1 MEREEESVAKPPLAL
16 VEVAE
21 PIVNVEPMAD
31 GGFVVH
37 CARELG
43 PYEDQVGEAL
53 RRWARDTPDNTFLA
67 ERPGGDSS
75 KPWRRVSF
83 AETRT
88 AVDAISQ
95 ALLDRGLGLERPLL
109 ILSGNGIDHGLLA
122 LGAMQVGI
130 PIVPVSA
137 AYSLMSEDLS
147 KVRYIA
153 ERCRP
158 GLVYAASGGM
168 FQEAL
173 ACPELADLEVVVSA
187 DAPPDRAAI
196 QFSELA
202 ATTPGPA
209 VESAYQEVG
218 PDSIA
223 KILFTSG
230 STGMPKGVLNNQR
243 MLCSSQQM
251 QEQTWLFLKN
261 KPLVLVDWMP
271 WNHTFGGNHDF
282 NLVLF
287 QGGTL
292 FIDSGKPA
300 PALIEHTVRNLAE
313 ISPTLYLNV
322 PMGYSML
329 LPYLEN
335 DAALRAN
342 FFKDLDAIFYAG
354 AALPQDLWE
363 RLEAVSI
370 RERGDRVWLT
380 SAWGSTETSPL
391 ATSAHYPLERAG
403 NIGVPTPGVS
413 IKFAPAGSKLELR
426 VKGPNVMP
434 GYLDDPAL
442 TEAAFDEDGY
452 YCMGDAGKLADSDDA
467 AKGILFDGRVAED
480 FKLTTGTWVT
490 TGSLRIESLAAAAPA
505 LQDAVV
511 TGHDRD
517 FVGLLAWPNIV
528 ACRQIAGLGDE
539 AGADELIANPA
550 VRQHIAAKLG
560 EHNAAAGGSSNRI
573 ARVLLM
579 AEPASID
586 ANEIT
591 DKGYINQRATLERRA
606 DLVERLHADPV
617 ANDVIEI

>member
-1 MEREEESVAKPPLAL
+1 MTGSKKPPLAL

-21 PIVNVEPMAD
+21 PIVDVETTAD
-31 GGFVVH
+31 GGFIVH

-43 PYEDQVGEAL
+43 PYEDQVSAAL
-53 RRWARDTPDNTFLA
+53 RRWARDTPDHTFLA
-67 ERPGGDSS
+67 ERPGGDST

-83 AETRT
+83 AEAR
-88 AVDAISQ
+88 AAADAISQ
-95 ALLDRGLGLERPLL
+95 ALLDRGLGPERPVM

-122 LGAMQVGI
+122 LGAMQVGV
-130 PIVPVSA
+130 PVVPVSP
-137 AYSLMSEDLS
+137 AYSLMSQDLS

-153 ERCRP
+153 ELCRP
-158 GLVYAASGGM
+158 GLVYVASGPM
-168 FQEAL
+168 FAKAL
-173 ACPELADLEVVVSA
+173 ACSELADVEVVVSA
-187 DAPPDRAAI
+187 EAPPERTATPFAD
-196 QFSELA
+196 LL

-209 VESAYQEVG
+209 VAAAYAKVG

-230 STGMPKGVLNNQR
+230 STGLPKGVLNNQR

-251 QEQTWLFLKN
+251 QEQTWLFLKQ
-261 KPLVLVDWMP
+261 KPLVLVDWLP

-292 FIDSGKPA
+292 YIDGGKPA
-300 PALIEHTVRNLAE
+300 PGLIEHTVRNLAE
-313 ISPTLYLNV
+313 VSPTLYLNV
-322 PMGYSML
+322 PVGYSML
-329 LPYLEN
+329 LPYLES

-370 RERGDRVWLT
+370 KERGDRVWLT

-391 ATSAHYPLERAG
+391 ATSSHYPLERAG
-403 NIGVPTPGVS
+403 NVGVPTPGVS

-434 GYLDDPAL
+434 GYLGDAEL
-442 TEAAFDEDGY
+442 TAAAFDEDGY
-452 YCMGDAGKLADSDDA
+452 YRIGDAGKLADPDA
-467 AKGILFDGRVAED
+467 AARGIIFDGRVAED
-480 FKLTTGTWVT
+480 FKLTSGTWVT
-490 TGSLRIESLAAAAPA
+490 TGSLRIAALAAAAPA

-517 FVGLLAWPNIV
+517 FVGLLAWPNIL

-539 AGADELIANPA
+539 AGADELIASPA
-550 VRQHIAAKLG
+550 VRAHIQDKLG
-560 EHNAAAGGSSNRI
+560 DYNASAGGSSNRV

-579 AEPASID
+579 ADPASID

-606 DLVERLHADPV
+606 DLVEKLHAEALAD
-617 ANDVIEI
+617 DVIEI